1 MKRKV
6 ITFFI
11 ILISF
16 LLQSTLFVKLKF
28 GAVSPNLM
36 LVVTSSFGFMRGRKS
51 GIAVGAIS
59 GLLVDIFWGQ
69 LLGFHTLLYT
79 VIGYLNGSFERL
91 FYDEDIKLPIVLIS
105 ASEFLYGICIYV
117 FVYMLEGDFAFV
129 LYKSEAARFH
139 IEEGNDLP
147 AKTYEMIEEEIL
159 LKRARDRALYLLQ
172 SQGRTQAEMIKKL
185 KDDGYPQ
192 SVTERVLSFLQ
203 EYHFIDDNAYTE
215 NYIHVNKGRKSKRQI
230 TYELQQKGVDRD
242 QIRQMLEENP
252 VDEEETVRA
261 LLKKKTGGRIP
272 EDKKEIQ
279 KLAAFLGRK
288 GFSFEVIS
296 RVLRDVADY

>member
-16 LLQSTLFVKLKF
+16 FLQSTLFVKLKF

-51 GIAVGAIS
+51 GMAVGAIS

-117 FVYMLEGDFAFV
+117 FVYMLQRDFEF
-129 LYKSEAARFH
+129 
-139 IEEGNDLP
+139 G
-147 AKTYEMIEEEIL
+147 TYLFSII
-159 LKRARDRALYLLQ
+159 
-172 SQGRTQAEMIKKL
+172 
-185 KDDGYPQ
+185 
-192 SVTERVLSFLQ
+192 
-203 EYHFIDDNAYTE
+203 
-215 NYIHVNKGRKSKRQI
+215 
-230 TYELQQKGVDRD
+230 
-242 QIRQMLEENP
+242 
-252 VDEEETVRA
+252 
-261 LLKKKTGGRIP
+261 IP
-272 EDKKEIQ
+272 ELVYTILVTLILYQ
-279 KLAAFLGRK
+279 VILHINRKLESEEQRSASKF
-288 GFSFEVIS
+288 V
-296 RVLRDVADY
+296 

>member
-91 FYDEDIKLPIVLIS
+91 FYDEDVKLPIVLIS

-117 FVYMLEGDFAFV
+117 FVYMLQGDFAF
-129 LYKSEAARFH
+129 
-139 IEEGNDLP
+139 G
-147 AKTYEMIEEEIL
+147 TYLFSII
-159 LKRARDRALYLLQ
+159 
-172 SQGRTQAEMIKKL
+172 
-185 KDDGYPQ
+185 
-192 SVTERVLSFLQ
+192 
-203 EYHFIDDNAYTE
+203 
-215 NYIHVNKGRKSKRQI
+215 
-230 TYELQQKGVDRD
+230 
-242 QIRQMLEENP
+242 
-252 VDEEETVRA
+252 
-261 LLKKKTGGRIP
+261 IP
-272 EDKKEIQ
+272 ELVYTILVTLILYQ
-279 KLAAFLGRK
+279 VILHINRKLESEEQRSYSKF
-288 GFSFEVIS
+288 V
-296 RVLRDVADY
+296 

>member
-36 LVVTSSFGFMRGRKS
+36 LVVTFSFGFMRGRKS

-117 FVYMLEGDFAFV
+117 FVYMLQGDFAF
-129 LYKSEAARFH
+129 
-139 IEEGNDLP
+139 G
-147 AKTYEMIEEEIL
+147 TYLFSII
-159 LKRARDRALYLLQ
+159 
-172 SQGRTQAEMIKKL
+172 
-185 KDDGYPQ
+185 
-192 SVTERVLSFLQ
+192 
-203 EYHFIDDNAYTE
+203 
-215 NYIHVNKGRKSKRQI
+215 
-230 TYELQQKGVDRD
+230 
-242 QIRQMLEENP
+242 
-252 VDEEETVRA
+252 
-261 LLKKKTGGRIP
+261 IP
-272 EDKKEIQ
+272 ELVYTILVTLILYQ
-279 KLAAFLGRK
+279 VILHINRKLESEEQRSASKF
-288 GFSFEVIS
+288 V
-296 RVLRDVADY
+296 

>member
-16 LLQSTLFVKLKF
+16 LLHSTLFVKLKF

-36 LVVTSSFGFMRGRKS
+36 IVVTSSFGFMRGRKS

-117 FVYMLEGDFAFV
+117 FVYMLQGDFAF
-129 LYKSEAARFH
+129 
-139 IEEGNDLP
+139 G
-147 AKTYEMIEEEIL
+147 TYL
-159 LKRARDRALYLLQ
+159 
-172 SQGRTQAEMIKKL
+172 
-185 KDDGYPQ
+185 
-192 SVTERVLSFLQ
+192 
-203 EYHFIDDNAYTE
+203 
-215 NYIHVNKGRKSKRQI
+215 
-230 TYELQQKGVDRD
+230 
-242 QIRQMLEENP
+242 
-252 VDEEETVRA
+252 
-261 LLKKKTGGRIP
+261 
-272 EDKKEIQ
+272 
-279 KLAAFLGRK
+279 
-288 GFSFEVIS
+288 FSFIIPDLVYTILVTLILYQVILHINRKLES
-296 RVLRDVADY
+296 EEQRSASKFV

>member
-36 LVVTSSFGFMRGRKS
+36 LVVTCSFGFMRGRKS

-91 FYDEDIKLPIVLIS
+91 FYDEDVKLPIVLIS

-117 FVYMLEGDFAFV
+117 FVYMLQGDFAF
-129 LYKSEAARFH
+129 
-139 IEEGNDLP
+139 G
-147 AKTYEMIEEEIL
+147 TYLFSII
-159 LKRARDRALYLLQ
+159 
-172 SQGRTQAEMIKKL
+172 
-185 KDDGYPQ
+185 
-192 SVTERVLSFLQ
+192 
-203 EYHFIDDNAYTE
+203 
-215 NYIHVNKGRKSKRQI
+215 
-230 TYELQQKGVDRD
+230 
-242 QIRQMLEENP
+242 
-252 VDEEETVRA
+252 
-261 LLKKKTGGRIP
+261 IP
-272 EDKKEIQ
+272 ELVYTILVTLILYQ
-279 KLAAFLGRK
+279 VILHINRKLESEEQRSASKF
-288 GFSFEVIS
+288 V
-296 RVLRDVADY
+296 

>member
-117 FVYMLEGDFAFV
+117 FIYMLQGDFAF
-129 LYKSEAARFH
+129 
-139 IEEGNDLP
+139 G
-147 AKTYEMIEEEIL
+147 TYLFSII
-159 LKRARDRALYLLQ
+159 
-172 SQGRTQAEMIKKL
+172 
-185 KDDGYPQ
+185 
-192 SVTERVLSFLQ
+192 
-203 EYHFIDDNAYTE
+203 
-215 NYIHVNKGRKSKRQI
+215 
-230 TYELQQKGVDRD
+230 
-242 QIRQMLEENP
+242 
-252 VDEEETVRA
+252 
-261 LLKKKTGGRIP
+261 IP
-272 EDKKEIQ
+272 ELVYTILVTLILYQ
-279 KLAAFLGRK
+279 VILHINRKLESEEQRSASKF
-288 GFSFEVIS
+288 V
-296 RVLRDVADY
+296 

>member
-51 GIAVGAIS
+51 GMAVGAIS

-91 FYDEDIKLPIVLIS
+91 FYDEDVKLPIVLIS

-117 FVYMLEGDFAFV
+117 FVYMLQGDFAFGTYLFSIIIPELV
-129 LYKSEAARFH
+129 YTILVTLILYQVILHINRKLKSEEQRSA
-139 IEEGNDLP
+139 
-147 AKTYEMIEEEIL
+147 
-159 LKRARDRALYLLQ
+159 
-172 SQGRTQAEMIKKL
+172 
-185 KDDGYPQ
+185 
-192 SVTERVLSFLQ
+192 
-203 EYHFIDDNAYTE
+203 
-215 NYIHVNKGRKSKRQI
+215 SKF
-230 TYELQQKGVDRD
+230 V
-242 QIRQMLEENP
+242 
-252 VDEEETVRA
+252 
-261 LLKKKTGGRIP
+261 
-272 EDKKEIQ
+272 
-279 KLAAFLGRK
+279 
-288 GFSFEVIS
+288 
-296 RVLRDVADY
+296 

>member
-91 FYDEDIKLPIVLIS
+91 FYDEEVKLPIVLIS

-117 FVYMLEGDFAFV
+117 FVYMLQGDFAF
-129 LYKSEAARFH
+129 
-139 IEEGNDLP
+139 G
-147 AKTYEMIEEEIL
+147 TYLFSII
-159 LKRARDRALYLLQ
+159 
-172 SQGRTQAEMIKKL
+172 
-185 KDDGYPQ
+185 
-192 SVTERVLSFLQ
+192 
-203 EYHFIDDNAYTE
+203 
-215 NYIHVNKGRKSKRQI
+215 
-230 TYELQQKGVDRD
+230 
-242 QIRQMLEENP
+242 
-252 VDEEETVRA
+252 
-261 LLKKKTGGRIP
+261 IP
-272 EDKKEIQ
+272 ELVYTILVTLILYQ
-279 KLAAFLGRK
+279 VILHINRKLESEEQRSASKF
-288 GFSFEVIS
+288 V
-296 RVLRDVADY
+296 

>member
-117 FVYMLEGDFAFV
+117 FVYMLQGDFAF
-129 LYKSEAARFH
+129 
-139 IEEGNDLP
+139 G
-147 AKTYEMIEEEIL
+147 TYLFSII
-159 LKRARDRALYLLQ
+159 
-172 SQGRTQAEMIKKL
+172 
-185 KDDGYPQ
+185 
-192 SVTERVLSFLQ
+192 
-203 EYHFIDDNAYTE
+203 
-215 NYIHVNKGRKSKRQI
+215 
-230 TYELQQKGVDRD
+230 
-242 QIRQMLEENP
+242 
-252 VDEEETVRA
+252 
-261 LLKKKTGGRIP
+261 IP
-272 EDKKEIQ
+272 ELVYTILVTLILYQ
-279 KLAAFLGRK
+279 VILHINRKLESEEQRSA
-288 GFSFEVIS
+288 S
-296 RVLRDVADY
+296 RFV

>member
-51 GIAVGAIS
+51 GMAVGAIS

-91 FYDEDIKLPIVLIS
+91 FYDEDVKLPIVLIS
-105 ASEFLYGICIYV
+105 ASEFVYGICIYV
-117 FVYMLEGDFAFV
+117 FVYMLQGDFAF
-129 LYKSEAARFH
+129 
-139 IEEGNDLP
+139 G
-147 AKTYEMIEEEIL
+147 TYLFSII
-159 LKRARDRALYLLQ
+159 
-172 SQGRTQAEMIKKL
+172 
-185 KDDGYPQ
+185 
-192 SVTERVLSFLQ
+192 
-203 EYHFIDDNAYTE
+203 
-215 NYIHVNKGRKSKRQI
+215 
-230 TYELQQKGVDRD
+230 
-242 QIRQMLEENP
+242 
-252 VDEEETVRA
+252 
-261 LLKKKTGGRIP
+261 IP
-272 EDKKEIQ
+272 ELVYTILVTLILYQ
-279 KLAAFLGRK
+279 VILHINRKLESEEQRSASKF
-288 GFSFEVIS
+288 V
-296 RVLRDVADY
+296 

>member
-1 MKRKV
+1 MKRKG

-51 GIAVGAIS
+51 GMAVGAIS

-91 FYDEDIKLPIVLIS
+91 FYDEDVKLPIVLIS

-117 FVYMLEGDFAFV
+117 FVYMLQGDFAF
-129 LYKSEAARFH
+129 
-139 IEEGNDLP
+139 G
-147 AKTYEMIEEEIL
+147 TYLFSII
-159 LKRARDRALYLLQ
+159 
-172 SQGRTQAEMIKKL
+172 
-185 KDDGYPQ
+185 
-192 SVTERVLSFLQ
+192 
-203 EYHFIDDNAYTE
+203 
-215 NYIHVNKGRKSKRQI
+215 
-230 TYELQQKGVDRD
+230 
-242 QIRQMLEENP
+242 
-252 VDEEETVRA
+252 
-261 LLKKKTGGRIP
+261 IP
-272 EDKKEIQ
+272 ELVYTILVTLILYQ
-279 KLAAFLGRK
+279 VILHINRKLESEEQRSASKF
-288 GFSFEVIS
+288 V
-296 RVLRDVADY
+296 

>member
-91 FYDEDIKLPIVLIS
+91 FYDEDVKLPIVLIS

-117 FVYMLEGDFAFV
+117 FVYMLQGDFAFGTYLFSIIIPELV
-129 LYKSEAARFH
+129 YTILVTLILYQVIFH
-139 IEEGNDLP
+139 INRKLESEEQRS
-147 AKTYEMIEEEIL
+147 A
-159 LKRARDRALYLLQ
+159 
-172 SQGRTQAEMIKKL
+172 
-185 KDDGYPQ
+185 
-192 SVTERVLSFLQ
+192 
-203 EYHFIDDNAYTE
+203 
-215 NYIHVNKGRKSKRQI
+215 SKF
-230 TYELQQKGVDRD
+230 V
-242 QIRQMLEENP
+242 
-252 VDEEETVRA
+252 
-261 LLKKKTGGRIP
+261 
-272 EDKKEIQ
+272 
-279 KLAAFLGRK
+279 
-288 GFSFEVIS
+288 
-296 RVLRDVADY
+296 

>member
-6 ITFFI
+6 ITLFI

-105 ASEFLYGICIYV
+105 ASEVLYGICIYV
-117 FVYMLEGDFAFV
+117 FVYMLQGDFAF
-129 LYKSEAARFH
+129 
-139 IEEGNDLP
+139 G
-147 AKTYEMIEEEIL
+147 TYLFSII
-159 LKRARDRALYLLQ
+159 
-172 SQGRTQAEMIKKL
+172 
-185 KDDGYPQ
+185 
-192 SVTERVLSFLQ
+192 
-203 EYHFIDDNAYTE
+203 
-215 NYIHVNKGRKSKRQI
+215 
-230 TYELQQKGVDRD
+230 
-242 QIRQMLEENP
+242 
-252 VDEEETVRA
+252 
-261 LLKKKTGGRIP
+261 IP
-272 EDKKEIQ
+272 ELVYTILVTLILYQ
-279 KLAAFLGRK
+279 VILHINRKLESEEQRSASKF
-288 GFSFEVIS
+288 V
-296 RVLRDVADY
+296 

>member
-28 GAVSPNLM
+28 GAASPNLM

-79 VIGYLNGSFERL
+79 MIGYLNGSFERL
-91 FYDEDIKLPIVLIS
+91 FYDEDVKLPIILIS

-117 FVYMLEGDFAFV
+117 FVYMLQGDFAF
-129 LYKSEAARFH
+129 
-139 IEEGNDLP
+139 G
-147 AKTYEMIEEEIL
+147 TYLFSII
-159 LKRARDRALYLLQ
+159 
-172 SQGRTQAEMIKKL
+172 
-185 KDDGYPQ
+185 
-192 SVTERVLSFLQ
+192 
-203 EYHFIDDNAYTE
+203 
-215 NYIHVNKGRKSKRQI
+215 
-230 TYELQQKGVDRD
+230 
-242 QIRQMLEENP
+242 
-252 VDEEETVRA
+252 
-261 LLKKKTGGRIP
+261 IP
-272 EDKKEIQ
+272 ELVYTILVTLILYQ
-279 KLAAFLGRK
+279 VILHINRKLESEEQRSASKF
-288 GFSFEVIS
+288 V
-296 RVLRDVADY
+296 

>member
-16 LLQSTLFVKLKF
+16 FLQSTLFVKLKF

-51 GIAVGAIS
+51 GMAVGAIS

-117 FVYMLEGDFAFV
+117 FVYMLQGDFEF
-129 LYKSEAARFH
+129 
-139 IEEGNDLP
+139 G
-147 AKTYEMIEEEIL
+147 TYLFSII
-159 LKRARDRALYLLQ
+159 
-172 SQGRTQAEMIKKL
+172 
-185 KDDGYPQ
+185 
-192 SVTERVLSFLQ
+192 
-203 EYHFIDDNAYTE
+203 
-215 NYIHVNKGRKSKRQI
+215 
-230 TYELQQKGVDRD
+230 
-242 QIRQMLEENP
+242 
-252 VDEEETVRA
+252 
-261 LLKKKTGGRIP
+261 IP
-272 EDKKEIQ
+272 ELVYTILVTLILYQ
-279 KLAAFLGRK
+279 VILHINRKLESEEQRSASKF
-288 GFSFEVIS
+288 V
-296 RVLRDVADY
+296 

>member
-91 FYDEDIKLPIVLIS
+91 FYDEDVKLPIVLIS

-117 FVYMLEGDFAFV
+117 FVYMLQGDFAF
-129 LYKSEAARFH
+129 
-139 IEEGNDLP
+139 G
-147 AKTYEMIEEEIL
+147 TYLFSII
-159 LKRARDRALYLLQ
+159 
-172 SQGRTQAEMIKKL
+172 
-185 KDDGYPQ
+185 
-192 SVTERVLSFLQ
+192 
-203 EYHFIDDNAYTE
+203 
-215 NYIHVNKGRKSKRQI
+215 
-230 TYELQQKGVDRD
+230 
-242 QIRQMLEENP
+242 
-252 VDEEETVRA
+252 
-261 LLKKKTGGRIP
+261 IP
-272 EDKKEIQ
+272 ELVYTILVTLILYQ
-279 KLAAFLGRK
+279 AILHINRKLESEEQRSASKF
-288 GFSFEVIS
+288 V
-296 RVLRDVADY
+296 